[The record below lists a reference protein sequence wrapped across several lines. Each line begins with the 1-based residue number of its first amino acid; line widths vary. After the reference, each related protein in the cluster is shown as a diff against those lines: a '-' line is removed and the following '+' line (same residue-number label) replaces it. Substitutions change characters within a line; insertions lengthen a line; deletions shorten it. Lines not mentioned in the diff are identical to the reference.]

1 LHSFCFA
8 CNIGGTATPRDDEG
22 EISMRKSRAIF
33 LSGSALP
40 LLLMWA
46 SLGYAHTGAPVD
58 SADTAMSPY
67 DTSASDDGPSP
78 TGDSGLQEI
87 VITAN
92 KREQSLNSVGLT
104 VTALSADALAERK
117 LTTLAD
123 IAEAVPGL
131 SLSPGPTGAPVLT
144 LRGVGFNDRTLSTIP
159 SVAIYLDEAP
169 LPFAPMATQTA
180 FDLER
185 IEVLKGP
192 QGTLFGQS
200 ATGGAINYVSAKPT
214 DTFRAGADLS
224 YGRYNTVET
233 NAYVSGPLSDTV
245 KARVAVHAIH
255 GDDWQQSF
263 TRDDTLG
270 KTDAYAGR
278 FLLDAQ
284 PLERLR
290 LQLDING
297 WRDRSDPEAP
307 QVIADTPQI
316 TSIGPFPFESVPLTP
331 QEPRAAD
338 WTPTIRPQGDKRLW
352 STNLR
357 GDFGVME
364 DLTLTSLTT
373 YTDYEQDVVPGGD
386 GFALNV
392 NDVNRDNGTLKSF
405 SQELRVAN
413 NSADRIRYVI
423 GGTYDKNRTF
433 EDTAT
438 SYKDG
443 SSASVGGFYYT
454 AARGTEDTR
463 SYAGFGNIEA
473 DVTSMVT
480 LKGGAR
486 YTDNRNDA
494 NICAYDPGVG
504 GNYPFDAFFTG
515 LSRLLSG
522 NPNFPALT
530 PSDCV
535 ALLDLP
541 GGHQA
546 SGPPFRST
554 LQENNV
560 SWRTG
565 VDFKPT
571 PGALLYVNVS
581 KGYKAGNFPVGPLG
595 FQAQLEPVTQE
606 SLLAYEGG
614 FKLGLLDRRLQVNG
628 AIYYYDYTNKQQY
641 AKIIDP
647 LFGAIDALVN
657 IPKSSIKGAE
667 LEVTAVP
674 VNGLTLDGQVLYTDA
689 KVDKF
694 VGINGAGQAANFAGS
709 ELPFVSKLQLLG
721 SAEWKIP
728 VSWHWRPFVGGNI
741 NYRSS
746 ASATIGAELALPA
759 VTLGPSNPFEIH
771 PYTLVDLRAGVETAD
786 GRYRVYI
793 FGKNVFDKLYAQNQY
808 ITYDNVVRLAGPGA
822 TWGVTLDFKLY

>member
-1 LHSFCFA
+1 
-8 CNIGGTATPRDDEG
+8 
-22 EISMRKSRAIF
+22 MRKSRAFF

-40 LLLMWA
+40 LLLVWA
-46 SLGYAHTGAPVD
+46 PFGYASTGGTED
-58 SADTAMSPY
+58 SANTAMSSN
-67 DTSASDDGPSP
+67 DTPAADDTASP
-78 TGDSGLQEI
+78 TSDAGLQEI

-144 LRGVGFNDRTLSTIP
+144 LRGVGFNDRTLATIP

-200 ATGGAINYVSAKPT
+200 STGGAINYIAAKPT
-214 DTFRAGADLS
+214 DEFRAGTDIS
-224 YGRYNTVET
+224 YGRYNTVES

-245 KARVAVHAIH
+245 KARVAIHDIH

-284 PLERLR
+284 PFERLR

-307 QVIADTPQI
+307 QVVADTPQI
-316 TSIGPFPFESVPLTP
+316 TSMGPLPFESVPLTP
-331 QEPRAAD
+331 QNPRAAD
-338 WTPTIRPQGDKRLW
+338 WTPSIRPRGDKRLW

-357 GDFGVME
+357 GDLGLTQ

-373 YTDYEQDVVPGGD
+373 YTDYEQNVVPGGD

-392 NDVNRDNGTLKSF
+392 NDVNRDNGYLKSL

-413 NSADRIRYVI
+413 SSADRIRYVI
-423 GGTYDKNRTF
+423 GGTYDRNRTF

-438 SYKDG
+438 SYQDG
-443 SSASVGGFYYT
+443 SSAALAGFYYI
-454 AARGTEDTR
+454 AARGTENMR

-473 DVTSMVT
+473 DITSMVT
-480 LKGGAR
+480 LKGGVR

-494 NICAYDPGVG
+494 NICAYDPGVAG
-504 GNYPFDAFFTG
+504 SYPFDAYFTN
-515 LSRLLSG
+515 LSRLFSG

-535 ALLDLP
+535 ELLNMP
-541 GGHQA
+541 GGHEA

-554 LQENNV
+554 LAENNV

-565 VDFKPT
+565 VDFKPA

-628 AIYYYDYTNKQQY
+628 AVYYYDYTNKQQY

-647 LFGAIDALVN
+647 IFAAIDALVN
-657 IPKSSIKGAE
+657 IPKSSVKGAE

-694 VGINGAGQAANFAGS
+694 VGINGAGQAANFAGTQ
-709 ELPFVSKLQLLG
+709 LPFVSTWQLIG
-721 SAEWKIP
+721 STEWKLP
-728 VSWHWRPFVGGNI
+728 VGWHWRPFVGGNI

-746 ASATIGAELALPA
+746 ASATIGSELALAA
-759 VTLGPSNPFEIH
+759 VTLGPPNPFIIH
-771 PYTLVDLRAGVETAD
+771 PYTLVDLRAGVETTD
-786 GRYRVYI
+786 GRYRVSI
-793 FGKNVFDKLYAQNQY
+793 FGKNVFNKLYAQNQY

-822 TWGVTLDFKLY
+822 TWGVTLAVKLY